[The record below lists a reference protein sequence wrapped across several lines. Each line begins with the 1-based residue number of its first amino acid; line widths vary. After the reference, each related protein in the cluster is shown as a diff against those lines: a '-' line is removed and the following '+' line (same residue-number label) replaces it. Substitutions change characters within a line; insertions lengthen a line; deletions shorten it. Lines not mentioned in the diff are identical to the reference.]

1 MEYVKFESDKY
12 MRSLEHVRVDSAA
25 WGKMRGPDEAF
36 TMLRIT
42 NVTLPFQEQADA
54 LFRMLKYRFEE
65 QEGRQTPVFVRIF
78 LSDVANQERD
88 VLDRWSS
95 LGISCA
101 VSIVQQPPLDGTKI
115 AAGVYSVAGAELSVA
130 GALHRARID
139 GYDHYWL
146 GNETSQEGDSQSQTA
161 SLLEKYENE
170 LGKVGCAFADNCVRT
185 WFFVQNVDVNY
196 HGVVVGRRENFA
208 EIGLTE
214 HTHYIASTGIE
225 GRSSDPKAL
234 VKMDAYAIAGL
245 KPGQQQYLYAK
256 THLNSTAEYG
266 VTFERGVKVKYGDR
280 SHLFISGTASI
291 DNKGAVVHVGD
302 IRKQTERMWENVQKL
317 LEEGNASFDDV
328 AHMIVYLRDVA
339 DYDVVKNM
347 FEQRFPMVP
356 KIFLLAPVCRPAWLI
371 EMECMAA
378 VRENN
383 PEYPIF

>member
-12 MRSLEHVRVDSAA
+12 IQSLEHVRVDSAA
-25 WGKMRGPDEAF
+25 WGRMQGPDESF
-36 TMLRIT
+36 TMFRIT
-42 NVTLPFQEQADA
+42 NLTLPFHEQAEL
-54 LFRMLKYRFEE
+54 LFRLLEYRYV
-65 QEGRQTPVFVRIF
+65 QKEGRQTPVFVRFF
-78 LSDVANQERD
+78 LSDAANQEQD
-88 VLDRWSS
+88 LLDRWQS
-95 LGISCA
+95 LGIPCA

-115 AAGVYSVAGAELSVA
+115 AAAVYAVAGAKLSMS
-130 GALHRARID
+130 GALHCARID

-146 GNETSQEGDSQSQTA
+146 GSETSPVGDSQCQTA
-161 SLLEKYENE
+161 SLLEKYEDE
-170 LGKVGCAFADNCVRT
+170 LGKAGCLFADNCVRT

-196 HGVVVGRRENFA
+196 QGVVIGRRENFSG
-208 EIGLTE
+208 IGLTE

-225 GRSSDPKAL
+225 GRSSDPKAF

-256 THLNSTAEYG
+256 SHLNSTSEYG

-291 DNKGAVVHVGD
+291 DNKGAVLYVGD
-302 IRKQTERMWENVQKL
+302 IRKQTERMWENVEKL
-317 LEEGNASFDDV
+317 LEEGGASYDDV

-339 DYDVVKNM
+339 DYEVVKSM

-356 KIFLLAPVCRPAWLI
+356 KIFLLAPVCRPTWLI
-371 EMECMAA
+371 EMECMVA
-378 VRENN
+378 VKENN